1 VEKFFREYLPTLR
14 GMSLHTI
21 RSYRDALILFLRFV
35 SSHSDQRLEDL
46 CLDAF
51 TAEHVTQFLMSL
63 EVERHNSIATRNARL
78 AALHTFAR
86 FLAAE
91 SPEHLAKWQRVLGL
105 PFKRG
110 ARNAPIDYL
119 ESTEAE
125 TLLGQIDRSTET
137 GRRDYA
143 LFALMLNTG
152 ARVQEMLDLKL
163 SDVRTEP
170 PCQVRLRGKGGK
182 VRLCPIW
189 ASTAARLREL
199 AEQVSRSA
207 TIDTLLFTN
216 RRGGKLTRFGVR
228 YLLNKYI
235 VASAAT
241 ASTLHEAYPPALA
254 ATYHGDLPAQGGRR
268 FRDDQPMAW
277 ACDAEHDD
285 EVRARRS
292 GPEAPGACPSVSGS
306 VGSARRRRRSGRR
319 QRRRMAKA
327 VVTKLCGVAKSVAR
341 VTSGAGRGTP
351 HY

>member
-1 VEKFFREYLPTLR
+1 MKRARPNDLGLAVEKFFREYLPTLR

-152 ARVQEMLDLKL
+152 APNAAAHQRRHPGARR
-163 SDVRTEP
+163 DVAGRYA
-170 PCQVRLRGKGGK
+170 
-182 VRLCPIW
+182 
-189 ASTAARLREL
+189 ASGRFARLGTCGL
-199 AEQVSRSA
+199 SSVFLMAAA
-207 TIDTLLFTN
+207 TPRLPALPRVKIFRN
-216 RRGGKLTRFGVR
+216 SGWS
-228 YLLNKYI
+228 LLNP
-235 VASAAT
+235 V
-241 ASTLHEAYPPALA
+241 
-254 ATYHGDLPAQGGRR
+254 
-268 FRDDQPMAW
+268 
-277 ACDAEHDD
+277 D
-285 EVRARRS
+285 EVGRARID
-292 GPEAPGACPSVSGS
+292 AQALDALNDDHW
-306 VGSARRRRRSGRR
+306 ARLGIRIRAADAASITLREVR
-319 QRRRMAKA
+319 
-327 VVTKLCGVAKSVAR
+327 VAYR
-341 VTSGAGRGTP
+341 
-351 HY
+351 